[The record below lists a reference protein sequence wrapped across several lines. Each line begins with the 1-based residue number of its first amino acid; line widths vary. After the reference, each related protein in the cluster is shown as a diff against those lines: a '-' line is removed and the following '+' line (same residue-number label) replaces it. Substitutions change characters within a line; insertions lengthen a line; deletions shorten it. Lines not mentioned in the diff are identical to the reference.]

1 MASLN
6 LERAV
11 SIFADFLLTSTISA
25 LSPILVYHSGGC
37 WSSTGRG
44 DCAFGEAFAL
54 ALALVLALVL
64 RSLSSNLGFFPSL
77 KGIAGFTGSESL
89 ICLADIVEVD
99 CGSRE
104 EVSGSGELSRMC
116 L

>member
-11 SIFADFLLTSTISA
+11 STFADLLLTSTISGP
-25 LSPILVYHSGGC
+25 SPILVYHSGG
-37 WSSTGRG
+37 WPSTGGG

-54 ALALVLALVL
+54 ALALVL
-64 RSLSSNLGFFPSL
+64 RSLPSNLGFFPGL
-77 KGIAGFTGSESL
+77 KGIDGFTGDESL
-89 ICLADIVEVD
+89 ICLADIVEVG
-99 CGSRE
+99 CSSGE